1 MSDLLPAKQASAAPP
16 AAPADNGYQSYTAYE
31 DESPAASHSPVRLR
45 RMLAFLFRFWWVPVL
60 TLLIGLGA
68 GVAYLF
74 WMPPTYVS
82 IGRMWEAEKM
92 RLSEAAAFTMD
103 GETYFGTQMQLLQSD
118 PISRLALESL
128 LAAGTNNVPRDKN
141 GHPLKVS
148 VSIRQQPKTKIFVLQ
163 ASSSHPVYAQAYLNS
178 LMAVFQTYRR
188 SIRESVSGTTW
199 SSISD
204 QVKRLE
210 TDLKDDQAALAAFQK
225 TNNLTILIEEGT
237 VSGGYLARKKTEL
250 SDLQLEAKLLEAT
263 ALEMDAT
270 GSTNAPSTVDSLHST
285 SLPVSGVGAR
295 SGEWTAAYQQLELLK
310 ARREKLS
317 KTLKP
322 KHPKMAKL
330 DADIERA
337 QHLIELHRNQSRE
350 QLATARHAVQMRIE
364 SVETSINQWEE
375 KVVESKARI
384 AEAER
389 LRANIERSQRL
400 YDRLIILLENVDIG
414 RNINQDT
421 LMVLEE
427 ASRALRSYQKEKTAV
442 ALAAVLGLVLG
453 IGIVLLIEIRDDRF
467 ISIGEVSNK
476 FGDSIVGQVPD
487 VAALGVNG
495 ATPLLNA
502 GDNPHILAESY
513 RSLRSAL
520 FYLPMESE
528 SPRVILVTS
537 ALPDEGKSTVAVNL
551 AKTIAMGGS
560 RVLLVDADL
569 RRGTLHKMLDLNPEP
584 GLSDLLTSPSNSTA
598 VIQSNCLPNL
608 TFIARGATPNSTGD
622 LFVGSAF
629 ADALAR
635 WRAEYDYVVIDSCPV
650 FAADDATAVAPK
662 VDGTLFVVR
671 RGYSGAK
678 AVQEALKMLVQRQAR
693 ILGFVF
699 NRADASARSYYYYKH
714 AKYYKN
720 AGPGAKS

>member
-1 MSDLLPAKQASAAPP
+1 MSDLLPAKQTSAPP
-16 AAPADNGYQSYTAYE
+16 AAAPADSGYEAYAAY
-31 DESPAASHSPVRLR
+31 DEGPAASHSPVRLR
-45 RMLAFLFRFWWVPVL
+45 RMLAFLLRFWWLPVL
-60 TLLIGLGA
+60 TLFLGVGA
-68 GVAYLF
+68 GVAYIF

-82 IGRMWEAEKM
+82 IGRMWEAERM

-128 LAAGTNNVPRDKN
+128 LATGTNNVPRDKN

-148 VSIRQQPKTKIFVLQ
+148 VSIKQQPRTKIFVLQ
-163 ASSSHPVYAQAYLNS
+163 ASSSNPGYAQAYLNS
-178 LMAVFQTYRR
+178 LMTVFQTYRR
-188 SIRESVSGTTW
+188 SIRENVSGTTW

-210 TDLKDDQAALAAFQK
+210 SDLKDDQAALAAFQK

-263 ALEMDAT
+263 AVEMEAP
-270 GSTNAPSTVDSLHST
+270 GRTNAQSAVESLQSVTSSAGPS
-285 SLPVSGVGAR
+285 AR
-295 SGEWTAAYQQLELLK
+295 SGEWATAFQRLELLK
-310 ARREKLS
+310 ARRDKLS

-322 KHPKMAKL
+322 KHPKMARL
-330 DADIERA
+330 DSEIERA

-364 SVETSINQWEE
+364 SVETAIKEWEE
-375 KVVESKARI
+375 KVVGSKALI

-400 YDRLIILLENVDIG
+400 YDRLMILLETVDIG

-421 LMVLEE
+421 LMVLEQ
-427 ASRALRSYQKEKTAV
+427 ASRAQRSYQQEKTVLV
-442 ALAAVLGLVLG
+442 AAAVLGVVLG

-467 ISIGEVSNK
+467 ISVGEVCNK

-487 VAALGVNG
+487 VKVLGING
-495 ATPLLNA
+495 ATPLLKA
-502 GDNPHILAESY
+502 GDDPHILLESY

-520 FYLPMESE
+520 FYLPTQSD

-537 ALPDEGKSTVAVNL
+537 ALPEEGKSTVAVNL
-551 AKTIAMGGS
+551 AKTMAMGGS

-569 RRGTLHKMLDLNPEP
+569 RRGALHRMLDLKPEP
-584 GLSDLLTSPSNSTA
+584 GLSELLTGLADSTA
-598 VIQSNCLPNL
+598 VIQFNCLPRL
-608 TFIARGATPNSTGD
+608 TFIARGGVPKSSGD
-622 LFVGSAF
+622 LFFGSAF
-629 ADALAR
+629 SDLLTR
-635 WRAEYDYVVIDSCPV
+635 WRTEYDFVVIDSCPV
-650 FAADDATAVAPK
+650 FAADDATAVAPR
-662 VDGTLFVVR
+662 VDGTLLVVR

-678 AVQEALKMLVQRQAR
+678 AVQEALKMLLQRQAR

-714 AKYYKN
+714 AKYYTDRREGLR
-720 AGPGAKS
+720 AEG